1 MAIELSEFWSRL
13 SRVGIADEKRRSELA
28 GRFGAATGSAEPD
41 PGSLAA
47 FLVKSDVIT
56 PFQAKTLLAKP
67 EPALRLGNY
76 VVRNPKAPSPL
87 TRFTQVQ
94 RLGTS
99 HPDTQRL
106 DDQHLGSQSIGVMI
120 RTKQRTTRLSKH
132 AAVKHPNLQP
142 LELDSIGKHDIVFS
156 AIGKGK
162 PLIESLET
170 HSWNSRSI
178 ALFGKKIASALAQL
192 HQHDL
197 VHGAVRADRIWV
209 RTDGE
214 PILLRDPSEP
224 AGGED
229 SDLDAEKKIV
239 HETDAWLATTES
251 PLTYVAPELFH
262 HDRKSAGK
270 SGFDASRSSPS
281 SDIYSLGCLL
291 FRMST
296 GRLPFGGDDAE
307 TFFQAHASAVPAELE
322 EALRL
327 GEQGNPLFRVLAY
340 AMAKSPQSRFASA
353 SDLETALAAAIKTF
367 PAPKPVEQ
375 KSPVRKPLAE
385 PAVATA
391 ASPSPVSKPVVTTQ
405 KPELVESK
413 PDRITPI
420 PDTIASDTGN
430 QSPRRARRKRK
441 NKAPWVLAGLAGIVV
456 LQTLTLIF
464 TDPVQPVVRSRAPF
478 VPPAVVP
485 SVSRRTE
492 SASDG
497 LAGDGLAG
505 DGLAGK
511 KKSPVR
517 SATVADNRAGS
528 AYQVSD
534 DNQSLYLSP
543 RQSKAMASDSADA
556 VVPSIPLDLLPPGPA
571 MIVSARLSSIQSSL
585 IGQSVLDAFAPELTS
600 IVDAMFTRIAIPSG
614 QVSRVTLA
622 IYPDPKTD
630 LQVSLSV
637 TLSEATSLETLLEAW
652 QVSQARTRD
661 GHTIYAGDLPGAD
674 AFYLPADQVAAK
686 QIQRFTVGSMDAITE
701 LASIQGEPI
710 PLPRSLRSLWNTT
723 DAETK
728 ICVLSLSNFLF
739 ADGRSLLQNSVPE
752 AVDPLRRVLIPDTS
766 AVLWVA
772 DWDETGDVLA
782 PVYSEVRFF
791 AAGGITPVS
800 LAQSLAKSF
809 KGLPGW
815 ASDFATD
822 AKPDDRW
829 RPLFDRLPGMIQY
842 AADRVRVGL
851 DQNTAVANVYLP
863 AVAVPQ
869 LSLGTVLAMNTPP
882 SDAGSIDSAAME
894 SLTVAEILERPM
906 SVSFGQESLEFAI
919 EAIVDSLGQQ
929 LPSGTK
935 VPEIKIIGGD
945 LQLMG
950 ITQNQQIRNF
960 DKQDLP
966 LRQVLTDLVVA
977 ANPDKSAVGP
987 SDPKQS
993 LIWVVTDP
1001 NDTSTAAESGGGS
1014 NKQASRILVTT
1025 RQAAQTNPYDLPSE
1039 FVP

>member
-28 GRFGAATGSAEPD
+28 GRFSAATGSAD
-41 PGSLAA
+41 PNPRSLAA

-56 PFQAKTLLAKP
+56 TFQAKTLLAKP

-87 TRFTQVQ
+87 TRFNQVQ
-94 RLGTS
+94 HL
-99 HPDTQRL
+99 DTQRL
-106 DDQHLGSQSIGVMI
+106 DDQHLGSQAIGVMI

-142 LELDSIGKHDIVFS
+142 LYLDSIGKHDIVFS
-156 AIGKGK
+156 AIGKGM

-170 HSWNSRSI
+170 RSWNSRSI

-209 RTDGE
+209 RIDGE

-224 AGGED
+224 AGGD
-229 SDLDAEKKIV
+229 DRDLDAEKKTV

-251 PLTYVAPELFH
+251 PLAYVAPELFH

-281 SDIYSLGCLL
+281 SDLYSLGCLL
-291 FRMST
+291 FRMLT

-327 GEQGNPLFRVLAY
+327 GEQGDPLFRVLAY

-353 SDLETALAAAIKTF
+353 SDLKTALAAAIKTL
-367 PAPKPVEQ
+367 PAPKHVEQ
-375 KSPVRKPLAE
+375 KSPVRKTLAE
-385 PAVATA
+385 PVVLTA
-391 ASPSPVSKPVVTTQ
+391 ALPSPVSKAVVTTQ

-413 PDRITPI
+413 PDLITPI
-420 PDTIASDTGN
+420 PDKSASGNGN

-464 TDPVQPVVRSRAPF
+464 TDPVQPVVRSRTPF

-492 SASDG
+492 SANNG
-497 LAGDGLAG
+497 LASNGLASE
-505 DGLAGK
+505 
-511 KKSPVR
+511 KKSPAR

-543 RQSKAMASDSADA
+543 RQSKAMVSDSVDA

-585 IGQSVLDAFAPELTS
+585 IGQSVLNAFAPELTS

-661 GHTIYAGDLPGAD
+661 GHAIYAGDLPGAD

-701 LASIQGEPI
+701 LASIQGESI

-723 DAETK
+723 DADTK

-752 AVDPLRRVLIPDTS
+752 AVDPLRRILIPDTS

-772 DWDETGDVLA
+772 DWDETDDVLA

-800 LAQSLAKSF
+800 LARSLAESF

-815 ASDFATD
+815 ASDFAID

-829 RPLFDRLPGMIQY
+829 RPLFDRLPEMIQY
-842 AADRVRVGL
+842 AADRVRVGV
-851 DQNTAVANVYLP
+851 DQNTAVANIYLP

-993 LIWVVTDP
+993 LIWVVTDSS
-1001 NDTSTAAESGGGS
+1001 DTSTAAENGGGS
-1014 NKQASRILVTT
+1014 NKQVSRILVTT
-1025 RQAAQTNPYDLPSE
+1025 RQAARTNSYNLPSE